1 MNFEIAIIGP
11 KDAIIGFS
19 ALGVVP
25 FEAYNAEETLEAL
38 RKIKSEKNSQD
49 IARFAIVLVA
59 EDLIVLIPKD
69 EYKKLTKDALPAI
82 ISVPGI
88 SGTIGFGE
96 EKIRRMV
103 EQAVGSDIFGDK

>member
-1 MNFEIAIIGP
+1 MNHRIAIIGP

-25 FEAYNAEETLEAL
+25 MEAYTADEAL
-38 RKIKSEKNSQD
+38 ELLKTIKKNLLDDAEKK
-49 IARFAIVLVA
+49 FAIVLII
-59 EDLIVLIPKD
+59 EDLIRDIAED

-88 SGTIGFGE
+88 QGATGFGD

-103 EQAVGSDIFGDK
+103 EQAVGSDIFGGK